1 MSRQS
6 LHIPIFLFS
15 KTGKTTHNTIQLF
28 FPISAK
34 KMSTEENTATHT
46 RKTEAKDE
54 AEDQP
59 ESKKTKLSV
68 EEESEEKAPETP
80 VKPKSKAGRPPVK
93 KAATAPGPETDKQI
107 VAAGTKDKKKPAPA
121 PATQK
126 KKTAPAD
133 SDDEDEETD
142 GGEQDTKKKRK
153 SSKSSKPVREI
164 IPHARLHS
172 ITGKIIE
179 KNRPGLRIGDDFLVR
194 LSEKL
199 NHYVTDFIKAS
210 HLCSTFKGLKTTN
223 GNAIALTGELISFVR
238 RNPHLLFELKPP
250 SEITYVSP
258 SQKTRQ
264 PLMLTY

>member
-1 MSRQS
+1 M
-6 LHIPIFLFS
+6 
-15 KTGKTTHNTIQLF
+15 N
-28 FPISAK
+28 
-34 KMSTEENTATHT
+34 TEENTATHT
-46 RKTEAKDE
+46 RKAEVE

-59 ESKKTKLSV
+59 ETKKTKLSV
-68 EEESEEKAPETP
+68 EESEEKTP
-80 VKPKSKAGRPPVK
+80 VKPKSKAGRPPVN
-93 KAATAPGPETDKQI
+93 KATPSPAPAPGPDTDKRI
-107 VAAGTKDKKKPAPA
+107 VVAAGSKDKKKPVPTPAPA
-121 PATQK
+121 PAAQK

-133 SDDEDEETD
+133 SDDEAEET
-142 GGEQDTKKKRK
+142 GGGAHETKKKRK
-153 SSKSSKPVREI
+153 SSKTSKPIREI

-179 KNRPGLRIGDDFLVR
+179 KDRPGLRIGDDFLVL
-194 LSEKL
+194 LSKNL

-250 SEITYVSP
+250 SKITYVSP
-258 SQKTRQ
+258 NQKTRQ

>member
-1 MSRQS
+1 
-6 LHIPIFLFS
+6 
-15 KTGKTTHNTIQLF
+15 
-28 FPISAK
+28 
-34 KMSTEENTATHT
+34 MSTEENTATHA
-46 RKTEAKDE
+46 RKAEAE

-59 ESKKTKLSV
+59 DTKKTKLSV
-68 EEESEEKAPETP
+68 EEESEEKTHETP

-93 KAATAPGPETDKQI
+93 KVAPAPAPAPETDKQI
-107 VAAGTKDKKKPAPA
+107 VVAAGTKDKKKSAPA

-133 SDDEDEETD
+133 SDDEDD
-142 GGEQDTKKKRK
+142 GDAQETKKKKK
-153 SSKSSKPVREI
+153 SSKSKPVREI

-250 SEITYVSP
+250 SEITYVS
-258 SQKTRQ
+258 SNQKTRQ
-264 PLMLTY
+264 PLLLTY

>member
-1 MSRQS
+1 
-6 LHIPIFLFS
+6 
-15 KTGKTTHNTIQLF
+15 
-28 FPISAK
+28 
-34 KMSTEENTATHT
+34 MSTEENTATHT
-46 RKTEAKDE
+46 RKAEVEAD
-54 AEDQP
+54 DQP
-59 ESKKTKLSV
+59 ETKKTKLSV
-68 EEESEEKAPETP
+68 EESEETPETP

-93 KAATAPGPETDKQI
+93 KATPASASLPETDKQI
-107 VAAGTKDKKKPAPA
+107 VVASGSKDKKKPAPA
-121 PATQK
+121 PAPAPAAQK

-133 SDDEDEETD
+133 SDDDEETD
-142 GGEQDTKKKRK
+142 GEQETKKKKK
-153 SSKSSKPVREI
+153 SSKSKPVREI

-238 RNPHLLFELKPP
+238 RNPHLLFELKPT

-258 SQKTRQ
+258 NQKTRQ